1 MFGMIIGP
9 ESETRTNDQW
19 FLLEKENFP
28 EDSLAAYLNPVVWGR
43 RRPKSILQ
51 APLEDVFPR
60 LPGLNDIREK
70 LEAMG
75 VTRLGD
81 LLRLESNTVA
91 GINKHALNNSV
102 NTVSKLLAM
111 TPSGRL
117 IEDLSGI
124 IQFPVPPGEEDNL
137 ISQVPRLL
145 ELIEGT
151 ELFKGETDD
160 ERAVRGRFI
169 RERCGIDDWLPKSGS
184 DLFKSGIFGE
194 KEHKIFTLQSEI
206 KNLMKIIRQ
215 REDFSDLSYSI
226 LDYYYYYDWFYIPP
240 KELTD
245 SLTGRSEQLAPRQV
259 RAKGWLEDQLTENQ
273 LFAAI
278 DSHFHRSLTDVLR
291 QPRYGLAVNVGR
303 KQGMRPLKEL
313 SLSTFP
319 GLISIYDFNK
329 PETPIREI
337 ITVPDIDPET
347 SFIIFR
353 EKIEIDG
360 GSDSLLE
367 EITVKIVRGVSTLE
381 KIELS
386 SAKHRFIFRPVISEV
401 NTLAW
406 ETLNRAVFET
416 PVQQELGRIILSEEG
431 DRVEVTA
438 GPEMAD
444 YMPEASGFR
453 LTVSRKNLPRLS

>member
-1 MFGMIIGP
+1 MIIGP

-145 ELIEGT
+145 ELIE
-151 ELFKGETDD
+151 
-160 ERAVRGRFI
+160 
-169 RERCGIDDWLPKSGS
+169 
-184 DLFKSGIFGE
+184 
-194 KEHKIFTLQSEI
+194 
-206 KNLMKIIRQ
+206 
-215 REDFSDLSYSI
+215 
-226 LDYYYYYDWFYIPP
+226 
-240 KELTD
+240 
-245 SLTGRSEQLAPRQV
+245 
-259 RAKGWLEDQLTENQ
+259 
-273 LFAAI
+273 
-278 DSHFHRSLTDVLR
+278 
-291 QPRYGLAVNVGR
+291 
-303 KQGMRPLKEL
+303 
-313 SLSTFP
+313 
-319 GLISIYDFNK
+319 
-329 PETPIREI
+329 
-337 ITVPDIDPET
+337 
-347 SFIIFR
+347 
-353 EKIEIDG
+353 
-360 GSDSLLE
+360 
-367 EITVKIVRGVSTLE
+367 
-381 KIELS
+381 
-386 SAKHRFIFRPVISEV
+386 
-401 NTLAW
+401 
-406 ETLNRAVFET
+406 
-416 PVQQELGRIILSEEG
+416 
-431 DRVEVTA
+431 
-438 GPEMAD
+438 
-444 YMPEASGFR
+444 
-453 LTVSRKNLPRLS
+453 